1 MAYFLLRQQFYTF
14 RTWGKP
20 RACVTCVLGC
30 RRGNLGSHL
39 YWQYAGI
46 YLVQLGYKVFAY
58 SVKLHCEIAI
68 LNKLVEFATRTRR
81 LDSLNPDFQL
91 STMLQREWDS
101 TLERAFGE
109 CVQQDE
115 NVGLG
120 AAQVGAITE
129 QAAGP
134 SETVEEKCVKT
145 STGAAA

>member
-1 MAYFLLRQQFYTF
+1 MCWA
-14 RTWGKP
+14 
-20 RACVTCVLGC
+20 A
-30 RRGNLGSHL
+30 RRGNLGSHVC
-39 YWQYAGI
+39 WQYAGI
-46 YLVQLGYKVFAY
+46 YLVQLGYKVFSY

-109 CVQQDE
+109 CVPQDE
-115 NVGLG
+115 NVGPR
-120 AAQVGAITE
+120 AAQVGGITE

-134 SETVEEKCVKT
+134 SETVEEKRVKT